1 MKTVNIAELKNQLSR
16 YIAEVRAGQEIVIR
30 DRSLA
35 VARLVPIAHQAS
47 PYEELLALA
56 AQGKILLGEGLLDES
71 FWDIAAP
78 RVPRAA
84 LQNAIRSE
92 RDES

>member
-16 YIAEVRAGQEIVIR
+16 YITEVRAGQEIVIR

-35 VARLVPIAHQAS
+35 VARLVPIAHPTS
-47 PYEELLALA
+47 PDDELLTLA
-56 AQGKILLGEGLLDES
+56 SQGKIRLGEGSLEES
-71 FWDIAAP
+71 FWKMRAP

-84 LQNAIRSE
+84 LHNAIRAE
-92 RDES
+92 RDDG